1 MKEFVTE
8 RIFLFGFVYENLLQG
23 ATDGDRVCFELMPDD
38 ERQCD
43 ACKTTC
49 FLSAIS
55 CLCKPSMLIDVIE
68 DNLGLF
74 VFSSHRYSRLYQ
86 SYRSIMFMFT
96 TKILFMVS
104 LYTR

>member
-1 MKEFVTE
+1 MNEFVDDRLVLKNE
-8 RIFLFGFVYENLLQG
+8 KSLFCLKG

-55 CLCKPSMLIDVIE
+55 CLCKPSMFID
-68 DNLGLF
+68 
-74 VFSSHRYSRLYQ
+74 
-86 SYRSIMFMFT
+86 
-96 TKILFMVS
+96 
-104 LYTR
+104 